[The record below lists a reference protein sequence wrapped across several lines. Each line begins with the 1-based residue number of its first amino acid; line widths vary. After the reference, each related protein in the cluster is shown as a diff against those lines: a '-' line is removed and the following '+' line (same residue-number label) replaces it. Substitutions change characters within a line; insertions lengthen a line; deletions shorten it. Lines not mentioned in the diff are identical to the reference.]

1 MGNAAASDGDN
12 TVAAAAVAGGDGVG
26 AGDGAGP
33 PHLSLRGISKNFG
46 AVRALRGVD
55 LAVRRGEVTG
65 LVGDNGAGKSTL
77 MKIIAGVERAD
88 GGRLALDGA
97 EVAIHSSQ
105 AAAAAGIQ
113 TVFQDLAL
121 CENLDVTANLFL
133 GCEATAN
140 WRWLPRLLRP
150 LRGMDMEQ
158 DARQAVGKLQVHTLK
173 SVRAKVGLLSGGQ
186 RQAVAIARATRTGAE
201 STVVL
206 LDEPTAALGVAQTA
220 QVLDIVRSLRRNRHA
235 VIYVSHNLRDVFSVC
250 DRIAVLRHGAVVGVW
265 NARETTPDEIVAAMT
280 RGGGDGVGD
289 GDGAGDHGDGD
300 GDRHS
305 HSGDGHGNRGD
316 DGDGPGIAVAP
327 ATNQPSP

>member
-1 MGNAAASDGDN
+1 MGAAAAGGDN
-12 TVAAAAVAGGDGVG
+12 TAAAAIDNA
-26 AGDGAGP
+26 AR
-33 PHLSLRGISKNFG
+33 PHLSIRGIAKNFG
-46 AVRALRGVD
+46 AVQALRGVD
-55 LAVRRGEVTG
+55 LDAWRGEVTG

-88 GGRLALDGA
+88 AGRLLLDGEA
-97 EVAIHSSQ
+97 VEIHSSQ

-133 GCEATAN
+133 GHEATAGGPG
-140 WRWLPRLLRP
+140 WRWLPRQLRP
-150 LRGMDMEQ
+150 LRGMDMEC
-158 DARQAVGKLQVHTLK
+158 DARQAVAKLQVHTLR

-220 QVLDIVRSLRRNRHA
+220 QVLDIVRSLRRDHA

-265 NARETTPDEIVAAMT
+265 RARETNPDEIVAAMAH
-280 RGGGDGVGD
+280 GGDGDSD
-289 GDGAGDHGDGD
+289 G
-300 GDRHS
+300 
-305 HSGDGHGNRGD
+305 RGD
-316 DGDGPGIAVAP
+316 SDNAVNASP
-327 ATNQPSP
+327 AAGE

>member
-1 MGNAAASDGDN
+1 MQRRGRAHRVLQLTGMSENAAGVAADSAAAAAS
-12 TVAAAAVAGGDGVG
+12 GGD
-26 AGDGAGP
+26 A
-33 PHLSLRGISKNFG
+33 PHLCIRGITKNFG
-46 AVRALRGVD
+46 AVQALRGVD
-55 LAVRRGEVTG
+55 LEARRGEVTG

-88 GGRLALDGA
+88 AGRLLLDGA
-97 EVAIHSSQ
+97 ELAIHSSQ

-133 GCEATAN
+133 GGEATAG

-150 LRGMDMEQ
+150 LRGMAMEQ
-158 DARQAVGKLQVHTLK
+158 DARQAVTKLQVHTLT

-186 RQAVAIARATRTGAE
+186 RQAVAIARAIRAE

-206 LDEPTAALGVAQTA
+206 LDEPTAALGVTQTA

-250 DRIAVLRHGAVVGVW
+250 DRIAVLRHGAVAGVW
-265 NARETTPDEIVAAMT
+265 QTRATGPDEIVAAMAH
-280 RGGGDGVGD
+280 GDGG
-289 GDGAGDHGDGD
+289 GDGAGDGGSGDGD
-300 GDRHS
+300 A
-305 HSGDGHGNRGD
+305 N
-316 DGDGPGIAVAP
+316 GDGPGNP
-327 ATNQPSP
+327 ANASPPIS

>member
-1 MGNAAASDGDN
+1 MTGFAATAAAAGDGN
-12 TVAAAAVAGGDGVG
+12 SAAAAAVAGAAAV
-26 AGDGAGP
+26 GDGAAAP
-33 PHLSLRGISKNFG
+33 PHLRIEGVSKNFG

-88 GGRLALDGA
+88 AGRILLDGR
-97 EVAIHSSQ
+97 EVALHSSQ

-133 GCEATAN
+133 GGEATAD

-150 LRGMDMEQ
+150 LRGMDMEH
-158 DARQAVGKLQVHTLK
+158 DARVAVAKLQVHTLR

-186 RQAVAIARATRTGAE
+186 RQAVAIARAIRAA

-220 QVLDIVRSLRRNRHA
+220 QVLDLVRQLRANHA
-235 VIYVSHNLRDVFSVC
+235 VLYVSHNLRDVFSVC

-265 NARETTPDEIVAAMT
+265 RAREANPDQIVAAMT
-280 RGGGDGVGD
+280 GGDGGGGGDGTDNGD
-289 GDGAGDHGDGD
+289 GDITVD
-300 GDRHS
+300 S
-305 HSGDGHGNRGD
+305 L
-316 DGDGPGIAVAP
+316 
-327 ATNQPSP
+327 ATN

>member
-1 MGNAAASDGDN
+1 MGNAAARAGRAGVNS
-12 TVAAAAVAGGDGVG
+12 AAAVAGAGGGD
-26 AGDGAGP
+26 AAAAAP
-33 PHLSLRGISKNFG
+33 PHLSIQGIAKNFG

-88 GGRLALDGA
+88 AGRLLLDGKD
-97 EVAIHSSQ
+97 VALHSSQ

-133 GCEATAN
+133 GHESTAGGPG
-140 WRWLPRLLRP
+140 WRFLPRLLRP
-150 LRGMDMEQ
+150 LRGMDMER
-158 DARQAVGKLQVHTLK
+158 DAREAVAKLQVHTLQ

-186 RQAVAIARATRTGAE
+186 RQAVAIARAIRSE

-220 QVLDIVRSLRRNRHA
+220 QVLDIVRSLRRAHA

-265 NARETTPDEIVAAMT
+265 RACDTTPDEIVVAMAH
-280 RGGGDGVGD
+280 GGDGG
-289 GDGAGDHGDGD
+289 GEN
-300 GDRHS
+300 
-305 HSGDGHGNRGD
+305 SGDGVN
-316 DGDGPGIAVAP
+316 GPGP
-327 ATNQPSP
+327 DSRQPNP

>member
-1 MGNAAASDGDN
+1 MFAGFAAAGGDGN
-12 TVAAAAVAGGDGVG
+12 SAAAVAGDGVVAGAVGDGDV
-26 AGDGAGP
+26 GDGDAGVAAAP
-33 PHLSLRGISKNFG
+33 PHLRIEGIAKNFG

-55 LAVRRGEVTG
+55 LAARRGEVTG

-88 GGRLALDGA
+88 AGRILLDGR
-97 EVAIHSSQ
+97 EVALHSSQ

-133 GCEATAN
+133 GGEATAD

-150 LRGMDMEQ
+150 LRGMDMEH
-158 DARQAVGKLQVHTLK
+158 DARVAVAKLQVHTLK

-186 RQAVAIARATRTGAE
+186 RQAVAIARAIRAA

-220 QVLDIVRSLRRNRHA
+220 QVLDLVRQLRANRHA
-235 VIYVSHNLRDVFSVC
+235 VLYISHNLRDVFSVC

-265 NARETTPDEIVAAMT
+265 RAREANPDQIVAAMT
-280 RGGGDGVGD
+280 RGDGGD
-289 GDGAGDHGDGD
+289 GDGGDHSHSDSGDGD
-300 GDRHS
+300 ITPTS
-305 HSGDGHGNRGD
+305 
-316 DGDGPGIAVAP
+316 P
-327 ATNQPSP
+327 ATN